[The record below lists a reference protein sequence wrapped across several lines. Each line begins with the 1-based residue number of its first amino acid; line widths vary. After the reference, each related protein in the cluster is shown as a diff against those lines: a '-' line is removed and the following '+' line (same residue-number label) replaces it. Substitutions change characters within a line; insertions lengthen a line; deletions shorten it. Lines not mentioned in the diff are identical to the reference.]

1 MNIGDLVRILRAGT
15 LGVVVGFDEDGDPIV
30 HTFGWWGYGTGD
42 PEFRHAVEVV
52 SENR

>member
-15 LGVVVGFDEDGDPIV
+15 LGVVVGFDGDGDPIIR
-30 HTFGWWGYGTGD
+30 TFGWWPHDSCD